1 MTVLLMALFGG
12 VGAVCRFITDTAL
25 KARSAVGLPVG
36 TLVINVTG
44 SLLLGVLN
52 GLRLRHGLG
61 DEVLLVLGTGFC
73 GGFTT
78 FSSFSLQTLELIRAG
93 APGRALLNIGL
104 SVVLCLIAV
113 ALGYVVAEHL
123 NGGVQQIAEAQI
135 EEDAG

>member
-44 SLLLGVLN
+44 SLLLGVLT

-78 FSSFSLQTLELIRAG
+78 FSTASVETVRLARLGIR
-93 APGRALLNIGL
+93 P
-104 SVVLCLIAV
+104 AV
-113 ALGYVVAEHL
+113 AVVMAMTVGCVGAAALGFWV
-123 NGGVQQIAEAQI
+123 ISR
-135 EEDAG
+135 